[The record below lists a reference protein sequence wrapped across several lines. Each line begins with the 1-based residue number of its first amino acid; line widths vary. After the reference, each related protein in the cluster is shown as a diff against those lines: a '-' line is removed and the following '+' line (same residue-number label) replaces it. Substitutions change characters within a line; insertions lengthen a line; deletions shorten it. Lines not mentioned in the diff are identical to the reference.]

1 MTMSKTFHPPA
12 RLLLGPGP
20 SNIEVRVLQAM
31 SAPMIGYFDPGMPE
45 ITGEISRLL
54 RMVFGTTHPMTFPV
68 SGTGTA
74 GMEAA
79 IINLLEPGDTALVAF
94 NGYFGDRMVQIV
106 ERCGA
111 VPVKLEAE
119 WGRPIL
125 PEQVE
130 AGFKNAGGAKV
141 LAVVHAETST
151 GVLQPL
157 DGLRKIADRYGAYL
171 LVDAVTSLGGHP
183 VDVDRHGVD
192 ACFSGTQKALSAPT
206 GLSPITVSERAMERI
221 RQRPRKLQSFYL
233 DLALFEQYWMG
244 NPFYHHTPPT
254 TFHYALL
261 EALRIIEEEG
271 LEARWARHRANHL
284 ALVAGLEAMGLQ
296 MHVERPYRLWTLNT
310 VRIPAGVDDAKVRGR
325 LLKEFGI
332 EIGGGLGTL
341 KGKVW
346 RIGLM
351 GVNSRPSSVLL
362 LLAAL
367 ERVLPAEGCRCG
379 SGIMAANE
387 AYQGQGSAGRTP

>member
-1 MTMSKTFHPPA
+1 MATSQTFHPPV

-20 SNIEVRVLQAM
+20 SNIEGRVLQAM
-31 SAPMIGYFDPGMPE
+31 GAPMIGYFDPDMGE
-45 ITGEISRLL
+45 ITREITRLL
-54 RMVFGTTHPMTFPV
+54 NLAFGGTHRTTLPV

-74 GMEAA
+74 GMETAL
-79 IINLLEPGDTALVAF
+79 INLLEPGDKILVAY
-94 NGYFGDRMVQIV
+94 NGYFGDRIVQIA

-111 VPVKLEAE
+111 TPVKMEAD

-125 PEQVE
+125 ADQVE
-130 AGFKNAGGAKV
+130 AAFKKAGGARA

-157 DGLRKIADRYGAYL
+157 DGLRKIADQYGAYL

-183 VDVDRHGVD
+183 VEVDRHGIDV
-192 ACFSGTQKALSAPT
+192 CYSGTQKALSAPT
-206 GLSPITVSERAMERI
+206 GLSPITVSDRVMERA

-233 DLALFEQYWMG
+233 DLTLYEQYWMG

-254 TFHYALL
+254 TFHYGLL
-261 EALRIIEEEG
+261 EALRIVEEEG
-271 LEARWARHRANHL
+271 LEARWARHRLNHH
-284 ALVAGLEAMGLQ
+284 ALVAGLEAMGLR

-310 VRIPAGVDDAKVRGR
+310 VGIPAGVDDAKVRGR

-351 GVNSRPSSVLL
+351 GANSTPNSVLV

-367 ERVLPAEGCRCG
+367 ERILPTEGFRCG
-379 SGIMAANE
+379 SGVAAAN
-387 AYQGQGSAGRTP
+387 AVYAQR

>member
-1 MTMSKTFHPPA
+1 MSTSQAFHPPA

-20 SNIEVRVLQAM
+20 SNIEGRVLQAM
-31 SAPMIGYFDPGMPE
+31 GAPMIGYFDPAMGE
-45 ITGEISRLL
+45 ITREITRLL
-54 RMVFGTTHPMTFPV
+54 NLAFGTTHRATLPV

-74 GMEAA
+74 GMETAL
-79 IINLLEPGDTALVAF
+79 ISLLEPGDKILIGY
-94 NGYFGDRMVQIV
+94 NGYFGDRMVQIA

-111 VPVKLEAE
+111 IPVKLTAE

-125 PEQVE
+125 PDQVE
-130 AGFKNAGGAKV
+130 SAFKKEGGARV

-157 DGLRKIADRYGAYL
+157 DGLGTIADRYGAYF

-183 VDVDRHGVD
+183 VEVDRHGID
-192 ACFSGTQKALSAPT
+192 ACYSGTQKALSAPT
-206 GLSPITVSERAMERI
+206 GLSPITLSDRAMERA
-221 RQRPRKLQSFYL
+221 RKRTRPLQSFYL
-233 DLALFEQYWMG
+233 DLAMYEQYWAG

-261 EALRIIEEEG
+261 EALRIVEEEG
-271 LEARWARHRANHL
+271 LEARWARHRLNHQ

-296 MHVERPYRLWTLNT
+296 MHVEPPYRLWTLNT
-310 VRIPAGVDDAKVRGR
+310 VKIPAGVDDAKVRGR

-351 GVNSRPSSVLL
+351 GANSRPGSVLL

-367 ERVLPAEGCRCG
+367 ERILPAEGFRCG
-379 SGIMAANE
+379 SGIAAAN
-387 AYQGQGSAGRTP
+387 ALYVQA

>member
-1 MTMSKTFHPPA
+1 MTMSRMFHPPA

-20 SNIEVRVLQAM
+20 SNVDGRVLQAM
-31 SAPMIGYFDPGMPE
+31 SAPMIGYFDPSMPE
-45 ITGEISRLL
+45 LTGEISRLL
-54 RMVFGTTHPMTFPV
+54 RLVFGTTHAMTLPV

-79 IINLLEPGDTALVAF
+79 LINLLDPGDTALLAS
-94 NGYFGDRMVQIV
+94 NGYFGDRLVQIA

-125 PEQVE
+125 LEQIE
-130 AGFKNAGGAKV
+130 TAFKQAGRAK
-141 LAVVHAETST
+141 LLGVVHAETST

-157 DGLRKIADRYGAYL
+157 EGLRQIADRYGAYL

-183 VDVDRHGVD
+183 VEVDRHGVD
-192 ACFSGTQKALSAPT
+192 ACYSGTQKALSAPT
-206 GLSPITVSERAMERI
+206 GLSPITLSDRAMAQI
-221 RQRPRKLQSFYL
+221 RKRPRKLQSFYL
-233 DLALFEQYWMG
+233 DLGLFEQYWKG
-244 NPFYHHTPPT
+244 DPFYHHTPPT

-261 EALRIIEEEG
+261 EALRIVEEEG
-271 LEARWARHRANHL
+271 LEARWARHRVNHL

-296 MHVERPYRLWTLNT
+296 MHVEPPYRLWTLNT

-332 EIGGGLGTL
+332 EIGGGLGSL

-351 GVNSRPSSVLL
+351 GANSQPNNVLL

-367 ERVLPAEGCRCG
+367 EGILPAEGFRCG
-379 SGIMAANE
+379 SGIAAANGV
-387 AYQGQGSAGRTP
+387 YSQG

>member
-1 MTMSKTFHPPA
+1 MTTSKAFHPA
-12 RLLLGPGP
+12 TRLLLGPGP
-20 SNIEVRVLQAM
+20 SNVEGRVLQAM
-31 SAPMIGYFDPGMPE
+31 GAPVIGYFDPTMPE

-54 RMVFGTTHPMTFPV
+54 RLAFGTKNAMTLPV

-79 IINLLEPGDTALVAF
+79 IINLVEPGDTALVAF

-130 AGFKNAGGAKV
+130 AAFKKSSGAKV

-183 VDVDRHGVD
+183 VDVDRYGVD
-192 ACFSGTQKALSAPT
+192 ACYSGTQKALSAPT
-206 GLSPITVSERAMERI
+206 GLSPITLSDRAMEWVRK
-221 RQRPRKLQSFYL
+221 RPRKLQSFYL
-233 DLALFEQYWMG
+233 DLALFEQYWTG

-271 LEARWARHRANHL
+271 LEPRWARHRLNHL

-296 MHVERPYRLWTLNT
+296 MHVEPAYRLWTLNT
-310 VRIPAGVDDAKVRGR
+310 VKIPTGVDDAKVRGC
-325 LLKEFGI
+325 LLKEFGV
-332 EIGGGLGTL
+332 EIGGGLGSL

-351 GVNSRPSSVLL
+351 GANARPSSVLL

-367 ERVLPAEGCRCG
+367 ERILPAEGHRCG
-379 SGIMAANE
+379 SGIAAANE
-387 AYQGQGSAGRTP
+387 VYLGRP

>member
-1 MTMSKTFHPPA
+1 MTISTAFHPPM

-20 SNIEVRVLQAM
+20 SNIEGRVLQAM
-31 SAPMIGYFDPGMPE
+31 HAPMIGYFDPSMGE
-45 ITGEISRLL
+45 VTGEITRLL
-54 RMVFGTTHPMTFPV
+54 NAVFGTTHRMTLPI

-79 IINLLEPGDTALVAF
+79 LINLLEPGDKVLVGY
-94 NGYFGDRMVQIV
+94 NGFFGDRMLQIA

-111 VPVKLEAE
+111 VPVKLDAE

-130 AGFKNAGGAKV
+130 AAFKAASGAKV
-141 LAVVHAETST
+141 LALVHAETST

-157 DGLRKIADRYGAYL
+157 DGLRQMADRYGALL

-183 VDVDRHGVD
+183 VEVDRHGID
-192 ACFSGTQKALSAPT
+192 ACYSGTQKALSAPT
-206 GLSPITVSERAMERI
+206 GLSPITLSDRAMERV
-221 RQRPRKLQSFYL
+221 RRRPRKLQSYYL
-233 DLALFEQYWMG
+233 DLGLFEQYWMG
-244 NPFYHHTPPT
+244 NLFYHHTPPT

-271 LEARWARHRANHL
+271 LERRWARHRLNHQ

-296 MHVERPYRLWTLNT
+296 MHVEPPYRLWTLNT

-325 LLKEFGI
+325 LLTEFGI
-332 EIGGGLGTL
+332 EIGGGLGSL
-341 KGKVW
+341 KSKIW

-351 GVNSRPSSVLL
+351 GANSQPASVLL

-367 ERVLPAEGCRCG
+367 ERILPSEGFRCG
-379 SGIMAANE
+379 SGIAAAN
-387 AYQGQGSAGRTP
+387 AVYAQG